1 MTKKRGI
8 LKKLNKEEEL
18 LSHIKMAHEIITFG
32 YIEVE
37 KHKFHYSK
45 YPININNTNIE
56 KVISYPPRFHYVKI
70 VLNTLLVTKMMKT
83 LSHYVQ
89 CFQK

>member
-1 MTKKRGI
+1 MLYCINDISILDIRIGDYCWNINRTDKCEATDFLKKNADLTKKRGI

-37 KHKFHYSK
+37 KHKFH
-45 YPININNTNIE
+45 
-56 KVISYPPRFHYVKI
+56 
-70 VLNTLLVTKMMKT
+70 
-83 LSHYVQ
+83 
-89 CFQK
+89 

>member
-18 LSHIKMAHEIITFG
+18 LSHIKMADEIITFG

-37 KHKFHYSK
+37 KHKFH
-45 YPININNTNIE
+45 
-56 KVISYPPRFHYVKI
+56 
-70 VLNTLLVTKMMKT
+70 
-83 LSHYVQ
+83 
-89 CFQK
+89 